1 MNLGLPYWVKNKGKG
16 GFLNSGEYGLKENEV
31 ARLVDSQTGF
41 VFYYA
46 FDPRTRVGP
55 FVGPDINMPNCGI
68 RSVAGAVYNV
78 GFKNT
83 RVVFGPWNPNFDF
96 RAARLNGEIPE
107 VFGIGSMQ
115 INEADAHKK
124 IEQATDLGTS
134 RPLIIGGGP
143 HANYQAEEYFS
154 RNPSK
159 SVDVAVRGESYV
171 LLSLLEA
178 ILLNK
183 GKTETML
190 QGFERARREGA
201 LQSIPG
207 LMYISDDREVLVDTG
222 KQRQVADLDELPR
235 EIIGLGLLEQRHDGK
250 GLYPIPVSLD
260 KLRKNGTKIVSTITS
275 HGCNFRCEYCP
286 IPKMHQFTERAKSP
300 ERMVSD
306 IKEILENVGKV
317 SIFGT
322 DDNSFAFPRRY
333 IESLYGA
340 MASATANGR
349 SFRDALFYGTEA
361 TEHQVDLNSDLMP
374 LLRDAGVRAL
384 WFGIEDLT
392 ADLVKKGQTPDKTT
406 RLFHIMTKHGI
417 APMPM
422 MMHYDGQPLRSEAGS
437 LEGIL
442 DQVEFLEKH
451 GAQSMQVTYNTP
463 SIGSDDFPKHFE
475 RGTVFSKIGDM
486 FREWYLFDGN
496 HVVSTKE
503 PDPLGRQNNLLVC
516 YERFYNPRKLLRS
529 ALDYIKA
536 NLTRDR
542 VAKDIAEV
550 ALTLQI
556 YGRKGL
562 EISKTNLREWRN
574 NLATRVYEFANSVP
588 RSDIPLVSVG

>member
-16 GFLNSGEYGLKENEV
+16 RFLDSGKYGLKEKEV
-31 ARLVDSQTGF
+31 AKLADSETGF

-68 RSVAGAVYNV
+68 RSVASAVYSA

-83 RVVFGPWNPNFDF
+83 RVVLGPWNPNFDF
-96 RAARLNGEIPE
+96 RAVRLNGDIPE
-107 VFGIGSMQ
+107 VFGVGSMQ

-124 IEQATDLGTS
+124 LEQATALGDD
-134 RPLIIGGGP
+134 RPLIVGGGP

-154 RNPSK
+154 KDPSK
-159 SVDVAVRGESYV
+159 SVDVAVKGESYV

-190 QGFERARREGA
+190 HGFERARREGA
-201 LQSIPG
+201 LNHILG
-207 LMYISDDREVLVDTG
+207 LMYISDDREVLIDTG
-222 KQRQVADLDELPR
+222 KQRQVGDLDELPR

-250 GLYPIPVSLD
+250 GLYPNPVPLD
-260 KLRKNGTKIVSTITS
+260 KLRKNGTKIVSIITS

-286 IPKMHQFTERAKSP
+286 IPEMHQFTERAKSP

-306 IKEILENVGKV
+306 IKEILEKVGKV

-322 DDNSFAFPRRY
+322 DDNAFAFSKAY
-333 IESLYGA
+333 LESLYGA
-340 MASATANGR
+340 MASATVNDR

-392 ADLVKKGQTPDKTT
+392 AELVKKGQTPDKTT
-406 RLFHIMTKHGI
+406 RLFNIMTGHGI

-422 MMHYDGQPLRSEAGS
+422 MMHYDGQPLRSKDGG

-442 DQVEFLEKH
+442 NQVKFLEKH
-451 GAQSMQVTYNTP
+451 GAQSIQVTYNTP
-463 SIGSDDFPKHFE
+463 SIGSADFTKHFE
-475 RGTVFSKIGDM
+475 GGTVFSKIGNM

-503 PDPLGRQNNLLVC
+503 SDPLQRQNNLLAC
-516 YERFYNPRKLLRS
+516 YESFYNPRKLLRS
-529 ALDYIKA
+529 ALEYVRA

-542 VAKDIAEV
+542 VAKDLAEV

-562 EISKTNLREWRN
+562 EISKANLREWRN
-574 NLATRVYEFANSVP
+574 NLATRVYEFTNSVP
-588 RSDIPLVSVG
+588 RSEIPVVSVG

>member
-1 MNLGLPYWVKNKGKG
+1 MNLGLPSWVKNKGKG
-16 GFLNSGEYGLKENEV
+16 RFLDSGEYGLKEKEV
-31 ARLVDSQTGF
+31 AGMADSETGF

-68 RSVAGAVYNV
+68 RSVAGAVYST

-83 RVVFGPWNPNFDF
+83 RIVLGPWNPNFDF
-96 RAARLNGEIPE
+96 MAARLNGDIPE
-107 VFGIGSMQ
+107 VFGVGSMQ

-124 IEQATDLGTS
+124 IEQATALGDH

-154 RNPSK
+154 RDPSK

-201 LQSIPG
+201 LQSVPG
-207 LMYISDDREVLVDTG
+207 LMYISDDREVLIDTG

-250 GLYPIPVSLD
+250 GLYPNPVPLD
-260 KLRKNGTKIVSTITS
+260 KLRKNGTGIVSIITS

-286 IPKMHQFTERAKSP
+286 IPEMHQFTERAKSP

-306 IKEILENVGKV
+306 IKEILEKVGKV
-317 SIFGT
+317 SLFGT
-322 DDNSFAFPRRY
+322 DDNAFAFSKAY
-333 IESLYGA
+333 LESLYGV
-340 MASATANGR
+340 MASATVNGR

-361 TEHQVDLNSDLMP
+361 TEHQVDLNSYLMP

-392 ADLVKKGQTPDKTT
+392 AELVKKGQTPDKTT
-406 RLFHIMTKHGI
+406 RLFHRMTRHGI

-422 MMHYDGQPLRSEAGS
+422 MMHYDGQPLRSMDGG
-437 LEGIL
+437 LEGLLI
-442 DQVEFLEKH
+442 QVKFLEK
-451 GAQSMQVTYNTP
+451 
-463 SIGSDDFPKHFE
+463 
-475 RGTVFSKIGDM
+475 
-486 FREWYLFDGN
+486 
-496 HVVSTKE
+496 
-503 PDPLGRQNNLLVC
+503 
-516 YERFYNPRKLLRS
+516 
-529 ALDYIKA
+529 
-536 NLTRDR
+536 
-542 VAKDIAEV
+542 
-550 ALTLQI
+550 
-556 YGRKGL
+556 
-562 EISKTNLREWRN
+562 
-574 NLATRVYEFANSVP
+574 
-588 RSDIPLVSVG
+588 